1 MYTKKTKYNR
11 ELSFLLINPWIWGT
25 LVMSHPI
32 SSLPI
37 YIYYVHSILHNG
49 RTSIMKTTKR
59 NKANTLWTCSEA
71 NGIAAKSGIRAPNQP
86 FQTPASSVIHSPSG
100 SKTVRT
106 FRESIKHHDNAHMEI
121 NGWLVH
127 KNEQVIHC
135 FPFVHDFSLRMGDYV
150 QFPLPVLDS

>member
-1 MYTKKTKYNR
+1 
-11 ELSFLLINPWIWGT
+11 LINPWIWGT
-25 LVMSHPI
+25 LVWDNPFQVYLCI
-32 SSLPI
+32 FI
-37 YIYYVHSILHNG
+37 YIYIYIICIVYSTMDVHASWKPPT
-49 RTSIMKTTKR
+49 RTIKR
-59 NKANTLWTCSEA
+59 NKAKTLRKCSEA

-86 FQTPASSVIHSPSG
+86 FQTPANSVIHSPSG

-106 FRESIKHHDNAHMEI
+106 FRESMKHHDNAHMEI